1 MGRRRGW
8 GRRGFC
14 LRDLMLGMRLVCI
27 AWGGANCIG
36 WVFDG
41 FGHLVWSGGGLG
53 PFDVHILGCFDNNGP
68 RVL

>member
-14 LRDLMLGMRLVCI
+14 WRDLMLGIRLVCI

-41 FGHLVWSGGGLG
+41 FGHLIWSGGGAG
-53 PFDVHILGCFDNNGP
+53 PI
-68 RVL
+68 